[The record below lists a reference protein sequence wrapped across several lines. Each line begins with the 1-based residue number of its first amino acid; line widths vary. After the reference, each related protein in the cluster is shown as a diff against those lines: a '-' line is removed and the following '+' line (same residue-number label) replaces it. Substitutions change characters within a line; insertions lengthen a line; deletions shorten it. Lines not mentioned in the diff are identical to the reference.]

1 MDQNERLVLSELED
15 LVEKIFSAIGELRE
29 SLDDGKTTRQLL
41 ESIFRNVHSLKA
53 SALANDLTDVSRI
66 AHQFENLLHSLRT
79 GKARLD
85 VQILRGFDDAADAL
99 FTSLNH
105 REPLD
110 SKTINSLLDRLAQLS
125 DTVAH
130 RRRAEVDVVLNALP
144 TEDWQSL
151 TDEEKHRLE
160 ESVGEGASLYRIK
173 TDFDIASFERQF
185 QDLKYIL
192 TDKGEVISTAPIV
205 DADRPDK
212 VNFRILYAREAD
224 FDLVSRELEAVPDV
238 TVNPIGSTQP
248 AAMTNA
254 PEAQLEAASSSAGN
268 FPPKRP
274 ESSAKLIRINLDD
287 LDQLISATHRLFREA
302 SNGFNRAI
310 QSLSGQT
317 NQGELETVATGVS
330 ESFMR
335 LAAALVNLRMVSI
348 DRVLQRAVRAGRA
361 AALAA
366 GKEIE
371 FIVRGRDLL
380 IDKAL
385 ADAIA
390 DPLIHLVRNAV
401 DHGIENVEQR
411 IRIGKSTRG
420 NVRIEAATLQGQ
432 TRITVTDDGRGIDP
446 KLVTEAALRL
456 GVVQND
462 SRLSVDQSV
471 RLLFRPGFSTVQTV
485 SGVSGRGV
493 GLDVVETA
501 IEEMGGAVSV
511 GSEPGV
517 GSSFQLHLP
526 MSFGL
531 LDVVM
536 VSLGGRP
543 YLVDASRV
551 ITSETIDSSQLVE
564 SELRKGFRIGEQ
576 FVPLLHL
583 GNLLGQEQSKAAA
596 DAQVGLLLCQSANQN
611 SEETDSVQEVAILV
625 DSILGTQQVLIRN
638 LGSRGGRWFGV
649 AGAAELSDGAVVLL
663 LDLPRLIHGA
673 QRSGS

>member
-1 MDQNERLVLSELED
+1 VDQNDRLVLSELED
-15 LVEKIFSAIGELRE
+15 LVEKIFSAIAELRE

-53 SALANDLTDVSRI
+53 SALANDLNDVSRI
-66 AHQFENLLHSLRT
+66 AHQFENLLHALRT

-85 VQILRGFDDAADAL
+85 DQILRGFDDAADAL
-99 FTSLNH
+99 FSSLNH

-110 SKTINSLLDRLAQLS
+110 SKIINSLLDRLARLS
-125 DTVAH
+125 DSVAR
-130 RRRAEVDVVLNALP
+130 RRRAEVDIVLSALP
-144 TEDWQSL
+144 SEDWQSL

-160 ESVGEGASLYRIK
+160 ESIGEGASLYRIK
-173 TDFDIASFERQF
+173 TDFDIASFDRQF

-212 VNFRILYAREAD
+212 INFRILYAREAD
-224 FDLVSRELEAVPDV
+224 FDLVSRELEAIPDV
-238 TVNPIGSTQP
+238 TVNPIGSAQP
-248 AAMTNA
+248 AGITNA
-254 PEAQLEAASSSAGN
+254 QEAQLEAASYSAGN
-268 FPPKRP
+268 FPSKGT
-274 ESSAKLIRINLDD
+274 SKLIRINLDD
-287 LDQLISATHRLFREA
+287 LDQLISATHRLFRETT
-302 SNGFNRAI
+302 NGFSRAI

-317 NQGELETVATGVS
+317 IQGELETVSTGVS

-335 LAAALVNLRMVSI
+335 LASALVNLRMVSI

-371 FIVRGRDLL
+371 FTIRGRDLL
-380 IDKAL
+380 LDKSV

-390 DPLIHLVRNAV
+390 NPLIHLMRNAV

-411 IRIGKSTRG
+411 IRIGKSKRG

-471 RLLFRPGFSTVQTV
+471 RLLFRPGFSTAQTV

-511 GSEPGV
+511 GSEQGV

-551 ITSETIDSSQLVE
+551 ITSETVDSSQLVG
-564 SELRKGFRIGEQ
+564 SELQKGFRLGEQ

-583 GNLLGQEQSKAAA
+583 GNLLGQEESKVA
-596 DAQVGLLLCQSANQN
+596 DAQVGLLLFQSANQN

-625 DSILGTQQVLIRN
+625 DSILGTQQVLVRN

-649 AGAAELSDGAVVLL
+649 AGAAELGDGTVVLL